1 MNKGWWNPRRFGLGN
16 ALVVMQVA
24 LSILVL
30 VGASLLVRT
39 LIVLATMN
47 VGFDARNLIIFSV
60 EPELNGYKGDRL
72 ASLFPELQRRLGT
85 LPGVSSVAYSSVPLL
100 AGALSLQEVYFPG
113 QSEKQVADV
122 LNVGPNFF
130 ETMRIP
136 LLAGRTYDA
145 QDFDN
150 ASAKKAKVAIVNQS
164 FARRFFR
171 GSNAVGQLIYLD
183 DPKPPG
189 VEIVGVVGDTKYNAL
204 REDIEPTM
212 YFPMQPGGGTFE
224 VRTAL
229 DPKVVIPSIRGAV
242 RSVDTNLPLA
252 RLMTQS
258 EQVDRAMYRERLEAW
273 LSGAFALLALVV
285 ACIGLYG
292 LLSFEVTRRTH
303 EVGVRMALG
312 ASPRQVFGLVL
323 SRGVRVVALGAVIG
337 IVAAL
342 GLTRYLQSLLYG
354 VRPIDPLA
362 YAAVT
367 VLLLVVTMGAC
378 YVPARR
384 ATKVD
389 PMVALRYE

>member
-1 MNKGWWNPRRFGLGN
+1 M
-16 ALVVMQVA
+16 
-24 LSILVL
+24 
-30 VGASLLVRT
+30 
-39 LIVLATMN
+39 
-47 VGFDARNLIIFSV
+47 
-60 EPELNGYKGDRL
+60 
-72 ASLFPELQRRLGT
+72 
-85 LPGVSSVAYSSVPLL
+85 
-100 AGALSLQEVYFPG
+100 
-113 QSEKQVADV
+113 ADV

-145 QDFDN
+145 QNFDN

-164 FARRFFR
+164 FAGRFFR
-171 GSNAVGQLIYLD
+171 GRNAIGELICLD
-183 DPKPPG
+183 DKKPPD
-189 VEIVGVVGDTKYNAL
+189 VEIVGVVGDTKYYGL

-229 DPKVVIPSIRGAV
+229 DPKLVIPSIRGVV

-258 EQVDRAMYRERLEAW
+258 EQIDRAMYRERLVAW

-292 LLSFEVTRRTH
+292 LLSFEVARRTH

-323 SRGVRVVALGAVIG
+323 GRGVRVVALGAVIG

-342 GLTRYLQSLLYG
+342 DLTRYLQSLLYG

-367 VLLLVVTMGAC
+367 VLLLAVTMGAC